1 MPEYKRTDRIAD
13 QIKMEIADILVKKVS
28 DPRIERVTV
37 MSVNVTSDLQHAR
50 VFVTVPPQLD
60 LKETLLGLRR
70 ASGFFRKEL
79 SMRLPLRRTP
89 DLTFLN
95 DTSTRHVNHV
105 LELLEQIKDTEND
118 QEVLGEERCQ

>member
-79 SMRLPLRRTP
+79 AMRLPLRRTP